1 MTWNYR
7 VLKRHD
13 NVVEEDLY
21 YLIECYYEADGS
33 LKGYHDDVGLIGNS
47 TQELLDILEM
57 MKQDIL
63 KDRPI
68 LAHEDFYKKDKK
80 DDSV

>member
-1 MTWNYR
+1 MWNYR

-33 LKGYHDDVGLIGNS
+33 LKGYHEDVGLIGNS
-47 TQELLDILEM
+47 TQELLDVLEM
-57 MKQDIL
+57 MKSDIL

-68 LAHEDFYKKDKK
+68 LTEEDFGIKNDNT
-80 DDSV
+80 

>member
-13 NVVEEDLY
+13 KIVEEDLY
-21 YLIECYYEADGS
+21 FLIECYYKKDGS
-33 LKGYHDDVGLIGNS
+33 LMGYHDNVGLLGNS
-47 TQELLDILEM
+47 TQELLNILKM
-57 MKQDIL
+57 MKSDIL

-68 LAHEDFYKKDKK
+68 LTEEDFG
-80 DDSV
+80 

>member
-33 LKGYHDDVGLIGNS
+33 LKGYHEDVGLIGNS
-47 TQELLDILEM
+47 TQELLDVLEM
-57 MKQDIL
+57 MKSDVL

-68 LAHEDFYKKDKK
+68 LTEKDFKKK
-80 DDSV
+80 

>member
-1 MTWNYR
+1 MWNYR

-33 LKGYHDDVGLIGNS
+33 LKGYHEDVGFIGNS
-47 TQELLDILEM
+47 TQEIIEVLKM
-57 MKQDIL
+57 ML
-63 KDRPI
+63 KDAKKNRPI
-68 LAHEDFYKKDKK
+68 LTEEDFKAK
-80 DDSV
+80 